1 MKLIELF
8 KIPNGKGFNKKRLEN
23 SEPITSLFTHV
34 RGSNASVTQ
43 LVDLG
48 NPLHQEIITKVL
60 FLDDCYNCKTLTYVM
75 GLFEK
80 MYDELHHDATE
91 SHNISPT
98 AIINDDLCTQIMH
111 LQIDFIPVLLD
122 GVEEFT
128 KNGLIK
134 LTYKSGSKSHTV
146 TVDTMRKK
154 AKVVAS
160 VFSFLSILF
169 IMETVGLFPII
180 DDWPWKY
187 KDLIET
193 APMNSSILAFLK
205 FVFKLPKFK
214 PSSFYGCF
222 SHMLLHFLRVNHEA
236 KQKKPDIF
244 EFMNTN
250 NFKKKIMNW
259 VRHHAIANYFGD
271 FYSSV
276 ICVSTETPVVLTTNL
291 KRGNKKGATEIAGKE
306 LKKNFVIHLDS
317 SSSEDEN
324 SKKKSASLTPPSPS
338 SNKEKEPSKMVFQM
352 ISSEAS
358 SDKNSRK
365 RLLCDDCISL
375 KNKNKSNPVNF
386 AVVSIVGKGTGGETM
401 EKTAHCHLHAK
412 YHYDVALT
420 DKKHELVCDFDAIFG
435 TPKNDTPFTAF
446 EEVEYVYLREPIFSN
461 DIKELLRNNNS
472 PTKTTNCAENKTMR
486 FECPTDC
493 DSGSN
498 CDNKQLSFMR
508 ALGAAK
514 NNRLAR
520 RLERKP
526 TKSLKG
532 DGLFALKT
540 YAIGECISEYT
551 GKALLLKKGE
561 VLPDSN
567 YIMHLKENVYLDAK
581 EYGNLSRFVNH
592 SCDPNATIEK
602 IEDVSL

>member
-1 MKLIELF
+1 
-8 KIPNGKGFNKKRLEN
+8 
-23 SEPITSLFTHV
+23 
-34 RGSNASVTQ
+34 
-43 LVDLG
+43 
-48 NPLHQEIITKVL
+48 
-60 FLDDCYNCKTLTYVM
+60 
-75 GLFEK
+75 
-80 MYDELHHDATE
+80 
-91 SHNISPT
+91 
-98 AIINDDLCTQIMH
+98 
-111 LQIDFIPVLLD
+111 
-122 GVEEFT
+122 
-128 KNGLIK
+128 
-134 LTYKSGSKSHTV
+134 
-146 TVDTMRKK
+146 
-154 AKVVAS
+154 
-160 VFSFLSILF
+160 
-169 IMETVGLFPII
+169 
-180 DDWPWKY
+180 
-187 KDLIET
+187 
-193 APMNSSILAFLK
+193 
-205 FVFKLPKFK
+205 
-214 PSSFYGCF
+214 
-222 SHMLLHFLRVNHEA
+222 
-236 KQKKPDIF
+236 
-244 EFMNTN
+244 
-250 NFKKKIMNW
+250 
-259 VRHHAIANYFGD
+259 
-271 FYSSV
+271 
-276 ICVSTETPVVLTTNL
+276 VVLTTNL

-306 LKKNFVIHLDS
+306 LKKNDVIHLDS

-514 NNRLAR
+514 NNRLAG
-520 RLERKP
+520 RLARKA
-526 TKSLKG
+526 TNSAKG
-532 DGLFALKT
+532 DGLFALKK
-540 YAIGECISEYT
+540 YAIGEVISEYC
-551 GKALLLKKGE
+551 GKAFLLKKDE
-561 VLPDSN
+561 VLPDSK